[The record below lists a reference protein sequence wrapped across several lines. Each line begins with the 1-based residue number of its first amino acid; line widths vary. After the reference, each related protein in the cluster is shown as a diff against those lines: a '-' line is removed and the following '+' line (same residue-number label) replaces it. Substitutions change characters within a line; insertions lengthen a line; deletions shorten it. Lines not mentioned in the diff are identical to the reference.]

1 MSMKFRR
8 TWLALGLVSGA
19 FALAPF
25 LHRLIL
31 PRRRTANIEL
41 HLVPRPIAA
50 FPFVDAQGRAL
61 SLGDFRNRIVLL
73 NIWATWCGPCT
84 EEMPMLDRLQEKLGS
99 ADFEVVALSIDRV
112 GLNVVQPFFDRVGIK
127 HMRPY
132 LDTSG
137 FAQNMFAASGI
148 PLTLLIDRDGN
159 EIGRKLGSAQ
169 WDDPKIADLIRY
181 RIGANA
187 PVHAPVAGSN

>member
-1 MSMKFRR
+1 MSMKLRR

-19 FALAPF
+19 FALAPL

-41 HLVPRPIAA
+41 HLPPRPIAA

-84 EEMPMLDRLQEKLGS
+84 EEMPMLDRLQKKLGS
-99 ADFEVVALSIDRV
+99 ADFEVVALSIDRA
-112 GLNVVQPFFDRVGIK
+112 GLSVVQPFFDRVGIT
-127 HMRPY
+127 HLWPY
-132 LDTSG
+132 MDTSG
-137 FAQNMFAASGI
+137 FAQNMFATSGI

-159 EIGRKLGSAQ
+159 EIGRKRGSAQ